1 MSFGKENILRFFAV
15 VVLSGVFCLF
25 YSQAVQSAE
34 IKVVDNSV
42 FVETDAYQV
51 QFMDGVIT
59 QLYNKL
65 TEEMYTLPL
74 GVSGGA
80 TGFRGRSGL
89 LGRNG
94 GLWTDQA
101 TLTTARKI
109 ASLKAELVFHQG
121 QNEFRLFIGVDAK
134 SGDLLIEQE
143 GVSDTEGVY
152 GIQWGCGNLDVKNLN
167 LILPARGGQIIDAGS
182 PIISRTF
189 TYPGLWKAGIWE
201 AQLAVLQGEH
211 GGFFVRGTDETFQ
224 FKALHYEKD
233 IESFTLGFETQNQAP
248 FDTLTSAK
256 SVVWRLNTYI
266 GDWRVPARQYREWME
281 KTFKPWRLD
290 EMPTWVQEIG
300 LVVNLLGLLDTNV
313 LDKLAEQV
321 DPTKTLLYLV
331 DWTKDGHDMNYP
343 EYTPKI
349 GFTEFVKAAHHYGFR
364 VMPHTNLVGV
374 SPYHPLYAEF
384 KKSQFRDE
392 WSGNLIGWEW
402 EQTESPH
409 RHAWINLADSKFR
422 KLFVQQLKKIWE
434 KYRVDAF
441 YLDISHAVIND
452 ANGLIEG
459 LTAAQG
465 NVQMHLE
472 LAEAM
477 PGVVFGG
484 EGLHEVTFFRESF
497 AQRWSVSPWHGEPS
511 ARPHPISSF
520 LFSPYTLPYGHL
532 GLPNPDID
540 PQLYQEFLAS
550 YESWGVLPTLRLRR
564 TSQLEP
570 EYANAQKLLSI
581 ARAWQELGLKPDF
594 ETDWRPETLFQYVGQ
609 GGEIAT
615 LSATDGGTI
624 LHLPQED
631 SGYERAFG
639 VTQVQTDRSLPH
651 WHAYNETKILGLNP
665 KQSYFLSDAPR
676 DFSQVHINSLP
687 EGVFLT
693 ESRVTENAAL
703 FRLERA
709 DVSHEIDLLS
719 QFHLLKTGIVVN
731 GEKLRLQKGA
741 RFEPNE
747 TSISGVQKTTIWANL
762 PWQGISG
769 DTFGEWTLSLPESP
783 HVRLEFDIGLWDGP
797 GHEKSDGGTFIVSIQ
812 GNEIFREH
820 RNQRMWKHIS
830 LDLTDYEG
838 QQVVLRFTTNPGPNG
853 NPGWDW
859 PVWGEPKI
867 IAEPSDTL
875 TKVEFYL
882 PTEPVW
888 NVPDT
893 VEDNGNG
900 QYSLETE
907 LPAQILF
914 LFESGAEVVSPYN
927 LKDTDFVAGLQF
939 DDIFRKG
946 SVWNSGEPTIIVIG
960 GTRKSSIIAHPP
972 SGGQTVLQFL
982 LSLPPARKVI
992 FSFSTGLQDGCSDGV
1007 SFRVLTNGK
1016 TQFDHFTKTF
1026 EWKDAKIS
1034 LSEHSG
1040 KTVLLELV
1048 TDSGENVYCD
1058 WAHWADLLITAEGVE
1073 SSGDVNQD
1081 GTVNILDMVLVGQNL
1096 GQKPP
1101 SDPRVDVNKDGQVN
1115 ILDLILVAEQLG
1127 KNVAAGPSQMNIVKP
1142 AAFSPED
1149 LIMVQ
1154 RALDELEAVPE
1165 KSHSVE
1171 IAIQFL
1177 HAWLANAN
1185 QNVTETKLLPNYP
1198 NPFNPETWIP
1208 YQLAKAGDVAVKIYD
1223 ISGRL
1228 VRTISVGF
1236 KPTGYYL
1243 TRERA
1248 VYWDGRNE
1256 VGEPIS
1262 SGVYF
1267 IRFVAGDFAAT
1278 QQVVIVK

>member
-1 MSFGKENILRFFAV
+1 MSE
-15 VVLSGVFCLF
+15 
-25 YSQAVQSAE
+25 
-34 IKVVDNSV
+34 
-42 FVETDAYQV
+42 
-51 QFMDGVIT
+51 
-59 QLYNKL
+59 
-65 TEEMYTLPL
+65 
-74 GVSGGA
+74 
-80 TGFRGRSGL
+80 
-89 LGRNG
+89 
-94 GLWTDQA
+94 
-101 TLTTARKI
+101 
-109 ASLKAELVFHQG
+109 
-121 QNEFRLFIGVDAK
+121 
-134 SGDLLIEQE
+134 
-143 GVSDTEGVY
+143 
-152 GIQWGCGNLDVKNLN
+152 
-167 LILPARGGQIIDAGS
+167 S

-211 GGFFVRGTDETFQ
+211 GGFFRSRDRCRLFSLKHSTTKE
-224 FKALHYEKD
+224 D

-256 SVVWRLNTYI
+256 SVVWRLNTYS
-266 GDWRVPARQYREWME
+266 GDWRVPARQYRDWME
-281 KTFKPWRLD
+281 QAFKPWRLD
-290 EMPTWVQEIG
+290 QMPSWVQEIG

-331 DWTKDGHDMNYP
+331 DWTKDGHDRNYP
-343 EYTPKI
+343 EYTPKV
-349 GFTEFVKAAHHYGFR
+349 GFAEFVKAAHRYGFR

-374 SPYHPLYAEF
+374 SPYHALYAAF

-409 RHAWINLADSKFR
+409 RHAWINLADSRFR
-422 KLFVQQLKKIWE
+422 KLFVQQLKEIWE

-497 AQRWSVSPWHGEPS
+497 AQRWRVSPWHGGPS

-520 LFSPYTLPYGHL
+520 LFSPYTLPYGYL
-532 GLPNPDID
+532 GLPNPDVE

-570 EYANAQKLLSI
+570 EHANTQKLLSI

-594 ETDWRPETLFQYVGQ
+594 ETDWGPETLFQYVGE
-609 GGEIAT
+609 GGEFAT

-631 SGYERAFG
+631 TGYERAFG
-639 VTQVQTDRSLPH
+639 VTQVQTERSLPH
-651 WHAYNETKILGLNP
+651 WHAYNKTKILGLNP

-693 ESRVTENAAL
+693 ASRVTENAAL

-731 GEKLRLQKGA
+731 GEELRLQKGA

-747 TSISGVQKTTIWANL
+747 TSIAGVQKATIWANL

-769 DTFGEWTLSLPESP
+769 NTFGEWTLSLPESP
-783 HVRLEFDIGLWDGP
+783 QVRLEFDIGLWDGP

-820 RNQRMWKHIS
+820 RHQRVWKHIS
-830 LDLTDYEG
+830 LDLTTYRG

-875 TKVEFYL
+875 AKVGFFL
-882 PTEPVW
+882 PNEPIKTFP
-888 NVPDT
+888 NVVTD
-893 VEDNGNG
+893 EGNG

-907 LPAQILF
+907 LPAQ
-914 LFESGAEVVSPYN
+914 
-927 LKDTDFVAGLQF
+927 D
-939 DDIFRKG
+939 
-946 SVWNSGEPTIIVIG
+946 
-960 GTRKSSIIAHPP
+960 
-972 SGGQTVLQFL
+972 
-982 LSLPPARKVI
+982 
-992 FSFSTGLQDGCSDGV
+992 SF
-1007 SFRVLTNGK
+1007 
-1016 TQFDHFTKTF
+1016 
-1026 EWKDAKIS
+1026 
-1034 LSEHSG
+1034 
-1040 KTVLLELV
+1040 
-1048 TDSGENVYCD
+1048 
-1058 WAHWADLLITAEGVE
+1058 
-1073 SSGDVNQD
+1073 
-1081 GTVNILDMVLVGQNL
+1081 
-1096 GQKPP
+1096 
-1101 SDPRVDVNKDGQVN
+1101 
-1115 ILDLILVAEQLG
+1115 
-1127 KNVAAGPSQMNIVKP
+1127 
-1142 AAFSPED
+1142 
-1149 LIMVQ
+1149 
-1154 RALDELEAVPE
+1154 
-1165 KSHSVE
+1165 
-1171 IAIQFL
+1171 
-1177 HAWLANAN
+1177 
-1185 QNVTETKLLPNYP
+1185 
-1198 NPFNPETWIP
+1198 
-1208 YQLAKAGDVAVKIYD
+1208 
-1223 ISGRL
+1223 
-1228 VRTISVGF
+1228 
-1236 KPTGYYL
+1236 
-1243 TRERA
+1243 
-1248 VYWDGRNE
+1248 
-1256 VGEPIS
+1256 
-1262 SGVYF
+1262 F
-1267 IRFVAGDFAAT
+1267 I
-1278 QQVVIVK
+1278 